1 MRHLD
6 LFSGI
11 GGFALAARWMG
22 WHTVGF
28 CEKDPYCQQVL
39 QKNFPNT
46 TIHDDIR
53 TIPRIGNIDIIT
65 GGFPCQPF
73 SVAGIKKGKKDD
85 RHLWPNMLEVIACE
99 KPTFVIGENVAG
111 IIGMALDEV
120 LSDLEAEGYS
130 TQSFVI
136 PACSVDAPHR
146 RDRVWIIAHSIVD
159 GSRCYTERGS
169 CETTEPE
176 LKVIPEVDGKA
187 YANDAEQVCGFM
199 AHTQSE
205 RIQRLRTS
213 GQQVT
218 HSHAGQGLPV
228 RESERSRETN
238 WQAEPRV
245 RRVVDGLPKRVD
257 RIKGLG
263 NAIVPQVAFQIF
275 QAIDKFNNQ

>member
-22 WHTVGF
+22 WHTVAF

-53 TIPRIGNIDIIT
+53 TIPRIGNIDILT

-85 RHLWPNMLEVIACE
+85 RHLWPYMLEVIACE

-136 PACSVDAPHR
+136 PACSVDAPHK
-146 RDRVWIIAHSIVD
+146 RDRVWII
-159 GSRCYTERGS
+159 
-169 CETTEPE
+169 
-176 LKVIPEVDGKA
+176 
-187 YANDAEQVCGFM
+187 

-245 RRVVDGLPKRVD
+245 RRVVDGVPKRMD

-263 NAIVPQVAFQIF
+263 NAIVVQVAFQIF
-275 QAIDKFNNQ
+275 QAIDKFNKTNE